1 MSEQY
6 KQDADTQS
14 PEIEED
20 PLAELARIVAGE
32 PELNPQPE
40 AEVVE
45 EVVEQTPVQE
55 SPVVDASMEAALEEQ
70 LMNEFSSDDTFQ
82 DEMAKESVSEV
93 EAPSF
98 VEDINS
104 TIEQISTAEI
114 ANEEATYEQEP
125 AESQAEVE
133 VSESIQPQEANPEVG
148 FQDGLIDALEME
160 IGGKP
165 APEPVLETAALDQ
178 AFEAPLE
185 EPLEEIVEAAE
196 TAPFQDPVAEVE
208 MQASNVQSSLEQEL
222 SDHYE
227 SYETPSEEPGVY
239 SAEERSD
246 FPTETSAFEE
256 VATEEPVQEIDEP
269 VASIEQDLGAAFDS
283 EFEQL
288 AAQQPEPAPVFQ
300 VEETAA
306 ETVAA
311 AAVEEPVQGDPTLE
325 MDFEAAF
332 AEELE
337 VAGVPE
343 SQGWAENETEDANAA
358 FTAAASSPSAT
369 PVQTDFEAG
378 LDQMEHDPGHV
389 GSVEDIASV
398 DAGAVAANDN
408 GGGMKFAI
416 AALVLALFAG
426 AIAAGYGFLGGDDN
440 TTVAAG
446 TPEIIKADADPVK
459 IKPEDPGGVVPENQ
473 DNASYVDI
481 GGENSAQV
489 SQETLTSQTEE
500 PLVLNTGPS
509 DEVEVADTPK
519 SDDRLTSSED
529 AGATP
534 NATNSAVLPKVVQTV
549 VVKPD
554 GTILAKPAAP
564 KPVTPEAVTPEPAA
578 PKPVETALNTVN
590 IGEAATVE
598 PKPVSTQVIKKPEAI
613 DGAKS
618 TNDIAVPIASPLPK
632 PKPVK
637 KVAAAPKPKKAAP
650 APTRKSEWVVQVS
663 SQRTPEAA
671 QSSFSNMRN
680 KYSVLRGRAMSI
692 QRANVN
698 GTTYYRVRVQTASR
712 DDANQLCTSLATAG
726 GSCFVTR

>member
-6 KQDADTQS
+6 KQDADTQGQ
-14 PEIEED
+14 EIDDD

-32 PELNPQPE
+32 PELSPQPDVP
-40 AEVVE
+40 AAE
-45 EVVEQTPVQE
+45 EVSSIEETQT
-55 SPVVDASMEAALEEQ
+55 VDASMEAALEEQ
-70 LMNEFSSDDTFQ
+70 LMNEFSSDDNSEA
-82 DEMAKESVSEV
+82 EMPQEPVAEV

-104 TIEQISTAEI
+104 TIEQISSAE
-114 ANEEATYEQEP
+114 EVVQVQSEDEP
-125 AESQAEVE
+125 AELYSEADNEDHTQSQEV
-133 VSESIQPQEANPEVG
+133 NPEIG

-160 IGGKP
+160 IGGVP
-165 APEPVLETAALDQ
+165 SPEPVIETTQLEE
-178 AFEAPLE
+178 AFQAPLE
-185 EPLEEIVEAAE
+185 EAQEAPAE
-196 TAPFQDPVAEVE
+196 TVVNEDPVAEVE
-208 MQASNVQSSLEQEL
+208 MQASNVQSTLEQEL
-222 SDHYE
+222 TDHYE
-227 SYETPSEEPGVY
+227 SYESPQEEPAYDGQV
-239 SAEERSD
+239 
-246 FPTETSAFEE
+246 
-256 VATEEPVQEIDEP
+256 EEPAQEIDEP
-269 VASIEQDLGAAFDS
+269 IASIEEDLGAAFDS

-288 AAQQPEPAPVFQ
+288 AAQQPEPAPVFP

-311 AAVEEPVQGDPTLE
+311 SAVQETVQADPDLE

-343 SQGWAENETEDANAA
+343 THGWAETETEEANAA
-358 FTAAASSPSAT
+358 FTAAVSPSA
-369 PVQTDFEAG
+369 PVQEQTEFEAG
-378 LDQMEHDPGHV
+378 LDRMEHDPGHV
-389 GSVEDIASV
+389 GSVEEIAAV
-398 DAGAVAANDN
+398 DSGTVAANDN

-426 AIAAGYGFLGGDDN
+426 AIAAGYGFLGGEDN

-446 TPEIIKADADPVK
+446 TPEIIKADVDPVK

-489 SQETLTSQTEE
+489 SQETLNSQTEE
-500 PLVLNTGPS
+500 PLVLNTGPTE
-509 DEVEVADTPK
+509 EVEVADTPK

-534 NATNSAVLPKVVQTV
+534 NATNSAVQPKVVQTV

-554 GTILAKPAAP
+554 GTILSKPSAP
-564 KPVTPEAVTPEPAA
+564 KAVTPEAVTPEPVT
-578 PKPVETALNTVN
+578 PEPVETALSAVK
-590 IGEAATVE
+590 IGEAANVE
-598 PKPVSTQVIKKPEAI
+598 VKPVSTQVIKKPEAI
-613 DGAKS
+613 DGAKT
-618 TNDIAVPIASPLPK
+618 TNDIAVPVASPLPK

-650 APTRKSEWVVQVS
+650 APARKSEWVVQVS